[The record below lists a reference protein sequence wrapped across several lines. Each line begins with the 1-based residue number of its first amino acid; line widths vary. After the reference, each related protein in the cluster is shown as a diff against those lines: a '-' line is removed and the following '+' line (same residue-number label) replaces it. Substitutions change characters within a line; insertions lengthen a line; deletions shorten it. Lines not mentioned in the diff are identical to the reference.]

1 MAKKSDKEEKYR
13 WTVLEDKI
21 RELVADQG
29 KLENK
34 AQEFEAFMAAQ
45 KQHVRGKSKSSAES
59 SSVKNTI
66 EILEDKIMQMES
78 QLALIPKANKMSKE
92 DSVQKKILSR
102 IEHLESKIA
111 SQQKKVDKIRATI
124 KDIKQSND
132 LRKKSTRRNKQKIEP
147 EDLSSDEKGQSGKDI
162 KQSEGNDDQIEQAKE
177 VKE

>member
-1 MAKKSDKEEKYR
+1 M
-13 WTVLEDKI
+13 
-21 RELVADQG
+21 
-29 KLENK
+29 
-34 AQEFEAFMAAQ
+34 
-45 KQHVRGKSKSSAES
+45 
-59 SSVKNTI
+59 KNTI

-132 LRKKSTRRNKQKIEP
+132 PRKKSTRRNK
-147 EDLSSDEKGQSGKDI
+147 
-162 KQSEGNDDQIEQAKE
+162 
-177 VKE
+177 